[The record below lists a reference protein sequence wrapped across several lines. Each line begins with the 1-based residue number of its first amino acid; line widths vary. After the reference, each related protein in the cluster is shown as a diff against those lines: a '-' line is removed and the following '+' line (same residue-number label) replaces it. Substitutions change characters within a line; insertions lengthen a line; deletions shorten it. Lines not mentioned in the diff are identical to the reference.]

1 MDLRQCLCHLTLLQR
16 RQLRDRLVVLL
27 HLRQERTGFID
38 PAGHRQKIAAIVGI
52 DSAIGG
58 ILLNI
63 SLYPIPYILLLNGL
77 WPEFGSWTSLYFYSV
92 FIVAEVIFA
101 IVGNVML
108 DSMMADVVE
117 DSEMTTFRRSEGL
130 FYAAR
135 SFAFKAI
142 SAGGIIGAGVIVSL
156 VGLDDIR
163 SVEQVTQE
171 IRFNLAV
178 FFLPLY
184 CGLFVTGLYIVTRYK
199 IDRTGHGENLVELAE
214 RHKREASP
222 GLSA

>member
-1 MDLRQCLCHLTLLQR
+1 MALYLYNTTYFFGFSGPQIATTGIFVLISPLVAYWAAPYFGGRFGKR
-16 RQLRDRLVVLL
+16 R
-27 HLRQERTGFID
+27 T
-38 PAGHRQKIAAIVGI
+38 
-52 DSAIGG
+52 AIGG

-63 SLYPIPYILLLNGL
+63 SLYPIPYILLLNGM

-117 DSEMTTFRRSEGL
+117 DSELTTFRRSEGL

-142 SAGGIIGAGVIVSL
+142 SAGGIIGAGLIVSL

-184 CGLFVTGLYIVTRYK
+184 CGLFLTGLYIVTRYK
-199 IDRTGHGENLVELAE
+199 IDRTGHAENLTELSE
-214 RHKREASP
+214 RHKQEASP
-222 GLSA
+222 PGLQA